1 MGKWQAIKN
10 RLSRAVFYCKPSEWL
25 GFAISKDALTRR
37 WILTAGHVVTQDGTM
52 AGMDP
57 LGIFSCLILTAK
69 ACNESIGDTGYLT
82 TVRHTLDG
90 NVG

>member
-1 MGKWQAIKN
+1 MAGKKN

>member
-1 MGKWQAIKN
+1 
-10 RLSRAVFYCKPSEWL
+10 
-25 GFAISKDALTRR
+25 
-37 WILTAGHVVTQDGTM
+37 M